1 MTTPTSYEFHIKQ
14 EALKQAVEL
23 TKGADVINTA
33 SMAKVFKSFVLLLST
48 PLDQVQEIPI
58 NED

>member
-1 MTTPTSYEFHIKQ
+1 MTTPTNYEFHIKQ
-14 EALKQAVEL
+14 EALKHTVEL
-23 TKGADVINTA
+23 TKGASVINTG
-33 SMAKVFKSFVLLLST
+33 SMAKVYKSFVLLLST